1 MEEREAIRKS
11 KSDSTLSG
19 NAQFVESRQE
29 TLDALLENNPDDAGV
44 LQTLASPAQLSR
56 ASSHS
61 TGSYPQDEDDLQID
75 KLTWFDILGN
85 LALPQRL
92 EKWQTSLS
100 AQKEI
105 VRKQQEKLKST
116 SLQAKEKVVGEWR
129 KRVPSADERL
139 DKYRKRVKDSVEKLG
154 SHWSETATVTA
165 REKVSFIAGVL
176 NIFISGYLIGAFPE
190 RFYYWFTG
198 QLLYY
203 LPVRYYTYHQK
214 GYHYF
219 MADLC
224 YFVNLLMVLSLWIFP
239 QSKRLF
245 LSTYCLAYGN
255 NAIAIALWRNSLVF
269 HSLDKVT
276 RYVVAS

>member
-1 MEEREAIRKS
+1 MEEPEATRKS
-11 KSDSTLSG
+11 KSSSPLPRSPAAVQGHQAT
-19 NAQFVESRQE
+19 Q
-29 TLDALLENNPDDAGV
+29 DALVENTPDDNGS
-44 LQTLASPAQLSR
+44 LQMLSTPTQLSR
-56 ASSHS
+56 SSS
-61 TGSYPQDEDDLQID
+61 QSAGSNPQDEDDLQID

-92 EKWQTSLS
+92 EKWQTGLI
-100 AQKEI
+100 AQKEK
-105 VRKQQEKLKST
+105 VRKQQERLKST
-116 SLQAKEKVVGEWR
+116 SLQAKEKVVGELR

-139 DKYRKRVKDSVEKLG
+139 DKYRKRVRDSVEKLG
-154 SHWSETATVTA
+154 GHWRETATVTA
-165 REKVSFIAGVL
+165 REKVSFIAGVF

-198 QLLYY
+198 QLFYF
-203 LPVRYYTYHQK
+203 LPLRYYTYHQK

-224 YFVNLLMVLSLWIFP
+224 YFVNLLMILSLWVFP
-239 QSKRLF
+239 HSKRLF

-276 RYVVAS
+276 R